1 MPSPLNHRPV
11 LVGQGEITLKT
22 ADLSQAREPLALMEA
37 AVRRAFEDA
46 GAPGALALVD
56 SIDVVSEYSWPYPD
70 APGQLAQRLGIAP
83 ARQAYGEVGGESPV
97 RFIHEAALR
106 IQRGES
112 RVAVVVGA
120 ESEYFVQAA
129 RKAGQA
135 LPWSPRNP
143 QAHLKRGTDW
153 LRPLAV
159 QLGVASPASVYPFYE
174 NATLAAWGQ
183 TPAEALEDS
192 GRIWSGFSQAA
203 QANASAWSRQ
213 ALAPEDI
220 TAITP
225 ANRLI
230 AWPYTVRV
238 IANPQVNQGAAVVLM
253 DAALA
258 QQLQVPE
265 RQWLHLWGGAAAS
278 EPEDYL
284 DRADYRSVPAQ
295 TAVLGAARQWLADP
309 LQDCC
314 IELYSCFPVVPK
326 LARRALGL
334 PAHAPLSCTGGLSF
348 FGAPLSNYMTHATA
362 AVMRRLRQPG
372 APMGLLY
379 GQGGYATSH
388 HALVVSSRPAPRP
401 LDEHYSVQAAADA
414 ARGPAPALDLRYSG
428 PAQLETHTTLFE
440 RDGSPR
446 HGVVIARTPQS
457 TRVLACVPASDTQA
471 IGLLTSPQASPVG
484 LQGTVA
490 LQHDGTPR
498 WHFA

>member
-1 MPSPLNHRPV
+1 MSSPLSHRPV
-11 LVGQGEITLKT
+11 LVGQGEITLQT
-22 ADLSQAREPLALMEA
+22 ADLSRAQEPLALMEA

-46 GAPGALALVD
+46 GTPGALALVD

-83 ARQAYGEVGGESPV
+83 TRLAYGEVGGESPI

-120 ESEYFVQAA
+120 ESEYSVQAA
-129 RKAGQA
+129 RKAGQT
-135 LPWSPRNP
+135 LPWSPRNE

-159 QLGVASPASVYPFYE
+159 RLGVASPASVYPFYE

-183 TPAEALEDS
+183 TPLEALEDS
-192 GRIWSGFSQAA
+192 GRIWSDFSHAA
-203 QANASAWSRQ
+203 QANPSAWSRQ

-220 TAITP
+220 TAVTP

-238 IANPQVNQGAAVVLM
+238 IANPQVNQGAAIVLM

-258 QQLQVPE
+258 QQLEVSE
-265 RQWLHLWGGAAAS
+265 HQWLHLWGGAAAS
-278 EPEDYL
+278 EPDDYL
-284 DRADYRSVPAQ
+284 DRVDYRSVPAQ
-295 TAVLGAARQWLADP
+295 SAVLDTARQWLADP
-309 LQDCC
+309 QQDCC
-314 IELYSCFPVVPK
+314 VELYSCFPVVPK

-334 PAHAPLSCTGGLSF
+334 PPHAALSCTGGLSL
-348 FGAPLSNYMTHATA
+348 FGAPLNNYMTHATA
-362 AVMRRLRQPG
+362 AMMRRLRQPCTT
-372 APMGLLY
+372 MGLLY

-401 LDEHYSVQAAADA
+401 LDEHYSVQTAADA
-414 ARGPAPALDLRYSG
+414 ARGLVPTLDLHYSG

-457 TRVLACVPASDTQA
+457 TRVLACVPASDAQA
-471 IGLLTSPQASPVG
+471 IDLLTSPHASPVG
-484 LQGTVA
+484 LQGSVA
-490 LQHDGTPR
+490 LQEDGTPR
-498 WHFA
+498 WRFA